1 LTISN
6 NDFKKTICIVC
17 YEKFGE
23 HGKNGW
29 MKCMFRLQGTIA
41 MNDINGTTAEISG
54 APSTSGGDN
63 PSNGC

>member
-17 YEKFGE
+17 YEKFGS

-41 MNDINGTTAEISG
+41 MNDING
-54 APSTSGGDN
+54 APQTEGGGN
-63 PSNGC
+63 PSDGN